1 MGHLKQFE
9 FLREMDEMVDWIQEK
24 EVLALSEDY
33 GKDLEHVEVRDRRQG
48 CQLCFFLYIMLPEIV
63 LDARQKFKTQ

>member
-33 GKDLEHVEVRDRRQG
+33 GRDLEHVEVRNRRQG
-48 CQLCFFLYIMLPEIV
+48 CHISVVVFSWIF
-63 LDARQKFKTQ
+63 LDAGQEL